1 MTETIHPKTAAIPA
15 RYVAVWNEPDAAA
28 RRAAVAELWTPDAT
42 EFVDGGTQYHGHE
55 ELADRVTEAYEAF
68 VGSGRFTVTGA
79 DDVTAHGDI
88 VAFTLRMTTSDGEV
102 RWAARV
108 FLLLGADGL
117 IEEDYQLTVQP
128 LAA

>member
-1 MTETIHPKTAAIPA
+1 MTETIQPMTTAA

-42 EFVDGGTQYHGHE
+42 EFVDGGTRHHGHE
-55 ELADRVTEAYEAF
+55 ELTDRVTEAYEAF

-79 DDVTAHGDI
+79 GDVTAHGDI
-88 VAFTLRMTTSDGEV
+88 VAFTLRLTTSDGEV
-102 RWAARV
+102 GWAARV
-108 FLLLGADGL
+108 FLLLGEDGL
-117 IEEDYQLTVQP
+117 IKEDYQLTVQP